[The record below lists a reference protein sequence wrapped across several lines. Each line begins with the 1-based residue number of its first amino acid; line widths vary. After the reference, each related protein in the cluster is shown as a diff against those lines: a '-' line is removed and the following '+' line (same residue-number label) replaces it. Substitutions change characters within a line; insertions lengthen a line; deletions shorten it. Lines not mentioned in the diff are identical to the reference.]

1 MKKILFS
8 AYSLDVGGIETALV
22 TLLKYLVKDYDITLV
37 LEKKQGIF
45 LEDLPQKIKVLT
57 YTPCSIKFGIIR
69 KAVNFLKQL
78 RFKIKYKNKFD
89 FSADFATY
97 SMPAS
102 FVARVASKNSAIW
115 IHNNYMNF
123 YNDDI
128 KQYRKFFNSLKIQ
141 DFRKIVFVSD
151 LDKKV
156 FIAQFPELIKNTV
169 VCNNLIDYKRI
180 QKLADEKIPD
190 EDLEKIFGKDY
201 KNTIK
206 NDASQNKIIK
216 NDVSQNKTIKN
227 DASQNKNIKK
237 DDTNIYENKKIPI
250 FINVGRHDEK
260 QKKISRI
267 IDATEKLNKNGFKFK
282 VLLIGKG
289 SNTKQY
295 EQIIKEKHLDNIIML
310 GPKKNPYPY
319 FKLSD
324 CFILSSQF
332 EGYPVV
338 FIESQILELPIIT
351 TNVSDSKKDID
362 GKFGQVVENSEKG
375 VYRGMKN
382 FLEKGIKMQK
392 FDPENF
398 NNEITKKV
406 KKIIED

>member
-37 LEKKQGIF
+37 LEKKQGMF
-45 LEDLPQKIKVLT
+45 LEDLPKEIKIIT
-57 YTPCSIKFGIIR
+57 YTPSSIKLNFIR
-69 KAVNFLKQL
+69 KAINFIKQFI
-78 RFKIKYKNKFD
+78 FKLKYKNKYD
-89 FSADFATY
+89 FSANFATY

-102 FVARVASKNSAIW
+102 FVARTASKNNAIW

-123 YNDDI
+123 YDNNI
-128 KQYRKFFNSLKIQ
+128 GQYRKFFKTLKIQ
-141 DFRKIVFVSD
+141 NFKKIVFVSE

-156 FIAQFPELIKNTV
+156 FIAQFPELIKNTL
-169 VCNNLIDYKRI
+169 VCNNLINYERI
-180 QKLADEKIPD
+180 QKLSNEKIPD
-190 EDLEKIFGKDY
+190 EDLEKIFGKGY
-201 KNTIK
+201 KNITKEDKKVLNSSNSLAK
-206 NDASQNKIIK
+206 N
-216 NDVSQNKTIKN
+216 
-227 DASQNKNIKK
+227 
-237 DDTNIYENKKIPI
+237 KIPI

-267 IDATEKLNKNGFKFK
+267 IEATEKLNKQGFDFK

-289 SNTKQY
+289 TNTKDYQNL
-295 EQIIKEKHLDNIIML
+295 IKEKKLNNIIML
-310 GPKKNPYPY
+310 GAKKNPYPY

-338 FIESQILELPIIT
+338 FVEAQILGLPILT

-362 GKFGQVVENSEKG
+362 GIYGQVVENSEKG
-375 VYRGMKN
+375 VYKGMKQV
-382 FLEKGIKMQK
+382 LEKGITSTK
-392 FDPENF
+392 FDPEKF
-398 NNEITKKV
+398 NEEITQKV
-406 KKIIED
+406 KQIIEN